1 MCTGITVKSKLGNS
15 YWGRTQEFNV
25 LLDYD
30 GAIIPKNYDLS
41 TSLDHYRTHFAAM
54 GIALAGNPL
63 LVDGVN
69 EKGLMGGSFYFGND
83 NRYVESD
90 EIRKMGKLPLAGAE
104 FVTYALTNYASVAAI
119 KERVNQETAIAI
131 VDNQV
136 GIPQHYVFQ
145 DESGAS
151 IVVEPSIEGGY
162 EIYDNPVGVFTNS
175 PKFDWHLTNFQNYVG
190 LSDMIAPAI
199 QMDNLYVFSNGK
211 GSGLRGIPG
220 DFTPQ
225 SRFIRAAYL
234 KHFSEKVDDEQVI
247 EQIFHILDS
256 FDIPK
261 GVVKVSSQTG
271 VQYTQYTS
279 AYDSKE
285 KQLYIHLYENRRIQ
299 TLSLKAGRLDNS
311 VPQYFELKRE
321 QQYYSMPKKNEK

>member
-1 MCTGITVKSKLGNS
+1 MCTGITIKSIKGNS
-15 YWGRTQEFNV
+15 YWGRTQEFN
-25 LLDYD
+25 LLLEYD
-30 GAIIPKNYDLS
+30 GAIIPRNYDL
-41 TSLDHYRTHFAAM
+41 TVSLDHFFTRYAAM
-54 GIALAGNPL
+54 GVSIAGQPL

-69 EKGLMGGSFYFGND
+69 EKGLMGGSFYFGNY
-83 NRYVESD
+83 NRYIKSD
-90 EIRKMGKLPLAGAE
+90 KIRAMGKLPLAGAE
-104 FVTYALTNYASVAAI
+104 FVTYALTNYASVEEI
-119 KERVNQETAIAI
+119 KERANQDTAIAI
-131 VDNQV
+131 VDNQM

-151 IVVEPSIEGGY
+151 VVVEPSIDGGY

-175 PKFDWHLTNFQNYVG
+175 PKFDWHLTNLQNYVG
-190 LSDMIAPAI
+190 LSDTIAPDI
-199 QMDNLYVFSNGK
+199 QMDDLHVFSNGK

-225 SRFIRAAYL
+225 SRFVRAAYL
-234 KHFSEKVDDEQVI
+234 KHFSETVDDEQAV

-261 GVVKVSSQTG
+261 GVVKVSSDTD

-285 KQLYIHLYENRRIQ
+285 KQMYIHLYENRMIQ
-299 TLSLKAGRLDNS
+299 TLSLTAGILDS
-311 VPQYFELKRE
+311 SAPQYFELETE
-321 QQYYSMPKKNEK
+321 QQYHSLPKK